1 MSSTLTATDGAR
13 GTPAPSSPTAAES
26 IDEGFTVDPRVRPL
40 GQLRAATYD
49 VSEHRDVF
57 TYGWNSGI
65 EYAIGALFPLPV
77 PTYSCRF
84 PLTCSVSLGL
94 RELASAAFTGVV
106 AVDLSD
112 CGDR

>member
-13 GTPAPSSPTAAES
+13 GATAPSSANVPDPV
-26 IDEGFTVDPRVRPL
+26 DEGFTADHRVRLL

-49 VSEHRDVF
+49 VSEHKDVF

-65 EYAIGALFPLPV
+65 EYAIRALFPLPT
-77 PTYSCRF
+77 PTYSCIF
-84 PLTCSVSLGL
+84 PTDDVSRGL
-94 RELASAAFTGVV
+94 RELASAAFAGVV